1 MSDQKLEFNIMNMDD
16 VGRFFSYLC
25 LLDVAYLSLGPLS
38 YPSQDTRQ
46 QDTRRQSAFE
56 TELRVS

>member
-25 LLDVAYLSLGPLS
+25 LDVAYLSLGPLS
-38 YPSQDTRQ
+38 YPPPDAHQ
-46 QDTRRQSAFE
+46 QDTRRQSTFE
-56 TELRVS
+56 TELRVN